1 MDSEA
6 RVKMTNVLEK
16 TVQKLQF
23 EVILLSLVMLAGAML
38 WTFQIGMA
46 ANKLDH
52 ELDHAGDDL
61 KGLRQNIQKL
71 EAKRA

>member
-1 MDSEA
+1 
-6 RVKMTNVLEK
+6 MTNAVEK
-16 TVQKLQF
+16 TIQKLQI
-23 EVILLSLVMLAGAML
+23 EVILLSLVLLAGAML
-38 WTFQIGMA
+38 WTLQIGTA

-52 ELDHAGDDL
+52 ALDHAGDDL

>member
-1 MDSEA
+1 
-6 RVKMTNVLEK
+6 MTDALEK
-16 TVQKLQF
+16 TVQKLQL
-23 EVILLSLVMLAGAML
+23 EVILLSLVLLAGAML
-38 WTFQIGMA
+38 WTLQIGAA

-52 ELDHAGDDL
+52 ELDHVGDDL